1 MSPIGY
7 AAHLQPIL
15 DSLPETPGVYQY
27 FDKEGTILYVGKA
40 KNLRNRVSSYFRDT
54 VSSPKTRALVKKI
67 WDIKLIHV
75 DSEYE
80 ALLLENNLIKQY
92 QPHYNI
98 LLKDDKSYPWITI
111 TGEPFPRIYQV
122 HRKRNDGNLYFGP
135 YPSGKIIRELMTT
148 VRNLFQY
155 RTCRLPL
162 SEKSIA
168 EGKYKACMNY
178 QIKLCNAPCEG
189 RESRAEYAQT
199 IEEIK
204 SILKGNFSEILQ
216 QMRKKMMLHAEK
228 LEFEQAQVLKLKI
241 QSLENYTTKWTVVS
255 NSIKNVEVYSFEAD
269 DIHFYVNRL
278 QVLEGAVVN
287 AYSTEVLRKLNETNE
302 EMFANAILRL
312 RDVFES
318 EATEIIVPFKADIP
332 EEYVKQTTPK
342 TGDRKK
348 LLELSQRNVKFYRF
362 EKLKQAALVDPERHS
377 NRILETLKKDLRLH
391 RLPRRIDCFDNSNI
405 QGAFPVA
412 SMVCFIDAKPAKKEY
427 RHFNI
432 KTVEGPN
439 DYASMEE
446 IIHRR
451 YKRVLEEGAELPQ
464 LIVVDGGKGQ
474 ITAAVKSLKALNIY
488 DKIALIGLAE
498 RLEEIYFPKDPY
510 PLYLNKDSESLKLL
524 QQLRN
529 EAHRFA
535 ITHHRNKRSK
545 NTIKSVLTDIPGIGK
560 STAEKLL
567 LKFSSVKQIKQAT
580 LPQMETC
587 IGLSKAKIVWNYFHT
602 GNPV

>member
-1 MSPIGY
+1 MTAVGY
-7 AAHLQPIL
+7 ALHLQPIL

-27 FDKEGTILYVGKA
+27 FDKEGTLLYVGKA

-54 VSSPKTRALVKKI
+54 VSSPKTRALVRRI

-75 DSEYE
+75 ASEYE
-80 ALLLENNLIKQY
+80 ALLLENNLIKQH

-98 LLKDDKSYPWITI
+98 LLKDDKAYPWITV
-111 TGEPFPRIYQV
+111 TKEPFPRIYQV
-122 HRKRNDGNLYFGP
+122 HRKHNDGNLYFGP
-135 YPSGKIIRELMTT
+135 YPSGKIIRELMNM
-148 VRNLFQY
+148 VRHLFQY

-162 SEKSIA
+162 SEKNIA
-168 EGKYKACMNY
+168 DGKYKACMNY

-189 RESRAEYAQT
+189 RETQEEYAQT
-199 IEEIK
+199 IGEIK
-204 SILKGNFSEILQ
+204 TILRGDFSDILQ
-216 QMRKKMMLHAEK
+216 QMRKKMMQHAGK
-228 LEFEQAQVLKLKI
+228 LEFEQAQVLKQKI
-241 QSLENYTTKWTVVS
+241 QTLENYTAKWTVVS
-255 NSIKNVEVYSFEAD
+255 NAIKNVEVYSFEAD
-269 DIHFYVNRL
+269 NTHFYVNRL
-278 QVLEGAVVN
+278 QVSDGAVVN

-302 EMFANAILRL
+302 ELFAGAIMRL

-318 EATEIIVPFKADIP
+318 EAPEIVVPFKTDIP
-332 EEYVKQTTPK
+332 EEYVKQTVPK

-348 LLELSQRNVKFYRF
+348 LLELSQHNAKFYRL
-362 EKLKQAALVDPERHS
+362 EKLKQAALIDPERHS
-377 NRILETLKKDLRLH
+377 MRILETLKRDLH
-391 RLPRRIDCFDNSNI
+391 MDVLPHRIDCFDNSNL

-451 YKRVLEEGAELPQ
+451 YKRVSEEGLDLPQ

-474 ITAAVKSLKALNIY
+474 ITAAAKSLKTLGIY
-488 DKIALIGLAE
+488 DKVTLIGLAE

-510 PLYLNKDSESLKLL
+510 PLYLDKNSESLKVL
-524 QQLRN
+524 QRIRD

-535 ITHHRNKRSK
+535 ITHHRNKRSE
-545 NTIKSVLTDIPGIGK
+545 NTIKSSLTDIPGIGK
-560 STAEKLL
+560 TTAEKLL

-580 LPQMETC
+580 LPQLESC
-587 IGLSKAKIVWNYFHT
+587 IGLSKAKIVWNFFHSDV
-602 GNPV
+602 PI